1 MSTAITPQIV
11 PPQAVVPSAATYLN
25 LRQISFVHKYLEC
38 KVLWR
43 AAQLAGYAGDMN
55 TLAVTASWLIKNPK
69 IQAYYLECLRTMQ
82 VTPDETLA
90 EIGAIARS
98 PWREHIDV
106 KVDDDG
112 NTVSAQLKLSDKL
125 KALELAGKAH
135 GLFIERSESINLNLN
150 VNRDDLFSLLQ
161 QSLDGI
167 D

>member
-1 MSTAITPQIV
+1 MT
-11 PPQAVVPSAATYLN
+11 SAACALSP
-25 LRQISFVHKYLEC
+25 RQISFVHNYLEC
-38 KVLWR
+38 RVRYK
-43 AAQLAGYAGDMN
+43 AAELAGYSGDMQ
-55 TLAVTASWLIKNPK
+55 TLAVTANELLKNPK
-69 IQAYYLECLRTMQ
+69 VQAYYLECLRTMQ

-135 GLFIERSESINLNLN
+135 GLFIERSESINLNVN
-150 VNRDDLFSLLQ
+150 VGRDDLFALLQ
-161 QSLDGI
+161 QSLEDI